1 MPSSLFEDFP
11 NVDELID
18 WSKKLPHLKPVI
30 SNMHIHTPYSFSAF
44 ENINEAVA
52 LAKQQ
57 DVLILGISDFNT
69 TEGYDKFTDECLKSK
84 IFPVYG
90 METIAL
96 SVEDQK
102 ANIRWNDPNNP
113 GRIYFCGK
121 GFQYPVD
128 CSQKTN
134 ETLKRITQSLEC
146 QIHQMIDKMN
156 EHLKKTLPDINLSY
170 EYIRD
175 NMTEGTVRERHLA
188 KALEQIIS
196 KTFIDLQEKAR
207 ALKSLYGKDSKVNIA
222 DSVSLQEEIRTN
234 LIKAGGVAFVEESP
248 SAYLD
253 IEEAKSIM
261 LDMGGIPC
269 YPVLLDGTKG
279 KPTEFESDPE
289 LLCDELIKR
298 DIYCAEFIPTR
309 NDINLLREYVSVFNR
324 KGIILT
330 AGTEHNTPK
339 MEPMVPMCR
348 NGVKLD
354 GMLME
359 TFYKGACVVSAHQY
373 LVKRG
378 QKGYV
383 DKNGTRNENIDML
396 ESIGE
401 AVIAYYLFGNLERT
415 KDGIQI

>member
-1 MPSSLFEDFP
+1 MPSSIFDDFP
-11 NVDELID
+11 KIDELMN
-18 WSKKLPHLKPVI
+18 WSKKSPSTKPVM

-44 ENINEAVA
+44 ENISSAVK

-57 DVLILGISDFNT
+57 DILILGISDFNT
-69 TEGYDKFTDECLKSK
+69 TEGYDEFTNECLKSK
-84 IFPVYG
+84 IFPIYG

-102 ANIRWNDPNNP
+102 TNIRWNDPNNP

-121 GFQYPVD
+121 GFGYPVN
-128 CSQKTN
+128 CSQKTQDILN
-134 ETLKRITQSLEC
+134 RIKQALED
-146 QIHQMIDKMN
+146 QIRQMIDKMN
-156 EHLKKTLPDINLSY
+156 EHLKRTLPDISLSY

-196 KTFIDLQEKAR
+196 KKFVDTKEKAK
-207 ALKSLYGKDSKVNIA
+207 ALRLLYGKDNKVDLT

-248 SAYLD
+248 SAYVD
-253 IEEAKSIM
+253 IETAKFIM
-261 LDMGGIPC
+261 LDLGGIPC

-309 NDINLLREYVSVFNR
+309 NNIELLREYVSVFNKR
-324 KGIILT
+324 GIILT

-354 GMLME
+354 DMLVE
-359 TFYKGACVVSAHQY
+359 TFYKGACIIAAHQY
-373 LVKRG
+373 LVKKG
-378 QKGYV
+378 EKGYV
-383 DKNGTRNENIDML
+383 DKQGNRNENLDKL
-396 ESIGE
+396 ESIGK
-401 AVIAYYLFGNLERT
+401 AVIAYYLFG
-415 KDGIQI
+415 

>member
-1 MPSSLFEDFP
+1 MAPSLFDDFP
-11 NVDELID
+11 NPDELID
-18 WSKKLPHLKPVI
+18 WSKKSPHMKPI
-30 SNMHIHTPYSFSAF
+30 RSNMHIHTPYSFSAF
-44 ENINEAVA
+44 ENIGEAIR

-57 DVLILGISDFNT
+57 DIFILGISDFNT
-69 TEGYDKFTDECLKSK
+69 TEGYNEFTYECLKSK

-102 ANIRWNDPNNP
+102 TNIRWNDPNNP

-121 GFQYPVD
+121 GFQYPVN

-134 ETLKRITQSLEC
+134 DTLNRIKQALEC
-146 QIHQMIDKMN
+146 QIRQMIDKMN
-156 EHLKKTLPDINLSY
+156 EHLKKTLPDISLSY

-196 KTFIDLQEKAR
+196 KTFIDPQEKAK
-207 ALKSLYGKDSKVNIA
+207 ALRSLYGKDSKVNLA
-222 DSVSLQEEIRTN
+222 DSVSLQEEVRTN

-253 IEEAKSIM
+253 VEEAKSIM

-298 DIYCAEFIPTR
+298 NIYCAEFIPTR
-309 NDINLLREYVSVFNR
+309 NDINLLKDYVSVFNR

-339 MEPMVPMCR
+339 MEPMIPMCR
-348 NGVKLD
+348 NEVKLD
-354 GMLME
+354 DMLME
-359 TFYKGACVVSAHQY
+359 TFYRGACVVAAHQY
-373 LVKRG
+373 LVKKG
-378 QKGYV
+378 EKGYI
-383 DKNGTRNENIDML
+383 DKNGNRNEKIDKL
-396 ESIGE
+396 EIIGE
-401 AVIAYYLFGNLERT
+401 AVIRYYLFS
-415 KDGIQI
+415 